1 MYPAIASKLFR
12 HLTCLSILSGV
23 SYAAAQETKSA
34 VIAVSRSTTQVVG
47 LKQSAEILIDRWG
60 VPHIY
65 AASLDDV
72 FFAQGFNAARDR
84 LFQID
89 LWRRRGLGL
98 LSSVLGPAHIEQDRA
113 TRLFLYRGDMKKEWL
128 AYGKDAE
135 RTAGSFVAGINA
147 YIDHVNGDA
156 RKLPF
161 EFRHFGYAPE
171 KWRAEDVVRIRS
183 HGLTRNLTS
192 EVARSHVACK
202 AELKADNIR
211 AGLNPKWETKLP
223 AGLDPCLP
231 ADLLRVF
238 QLATQGVAS
247 STPAI
252 QASQAETGEAL
263 RLVATDSAEAAL
275 EGSNAWV
282 IAPSKSASGRAIMAS
297 DPHRAHSA
305 PSLRYIAHLSAP
317 GLDVI
322 GAGEPALPGISIGHN
337 GTIAFGLTIFSIDQE
352 DLYTYELNPANPME
366 YKYRGKWEKFAVLKE
381 QIPVKGAATAD
392 AELMFTRHGPVI
404 YIEKEKNRAF
414 AVRSAWFET
423 GMAPY
428 FGSIQY
434 MFARNFTEFKRA
446 MLHWGAPTENQVYAD
461 IKGNIG
467 WVSGGL
473 APIRP
478 SWDGLLPVPGDGRH
492 EWSGFLAGNQLPFS
506 YNPKAGWFASANEM
520 NLPVGYPHAQRK
532 LGFEWA
538 SNERYSRLNEILS
551 RPGKLTIEDSMRLQN
566 DLLSIPARRVIG
578 LLKTLTSTDAR
589 TQAALKMLTGWNYIE
604 TADSPEAAL
613 FEVWWSRY
621 LGYMFKETV
630 LGRPAAATMGAPDT
644 MVLLDGLEKP
654 ESIFGANAV
663 AKRDWVL
670 LSSLTLA
677 WVDTEKLLGA
687 DPKRW
692 QWGKLHHSL
701 FIHPFSSAVD
711 EATRAKLNI
720 GPFPKD
726 GSSTTLNVSS
736 YNPNNFML
744 AGGPAFRVV
753 VDVGNWDNSRAINS
767 PGQSG
772 NPDNPHYRDLAVK
785 WLKGEYFPLLYSRKM
800 IEAATSERIELQPR
814 K

>member
-1 MYPAIASKLFR
+1 MPHVTGYF
-12 HLTCLSILSGV
+12 
-23 SYAAAQETKSA
+23 
-34 VIAVSRSTTQVVG
+34 RSTCGVGVV
-47 LKQSAEILIDRWG
+47 
-60 VPHIY
+60 
-65 AASLDDV
+65 
-72 FFAQGFNAARDR
+72 
-84 LFQID
+84 
-89 LWRRRGLGL
+89 LGCF
-98 LSSVLGPAHIEQDRA
+98 GPAHIEQDRA

-192 EVARSHVACK
+192 EVARSHVACN
-202 AELKADNIR
+202 ADLKADNIR

-238 QLATQGVAS
+238 QLATQDVAS
-247 STPAI
+247 STPVI

-263 RLVATDSAEAAL
+263 RLVATDSAEAPL

-366 YKYRGKWEKFAVLKE
+366 YKYRGKWEKFVVLKE

-446 MLHWGAPTENQVYAD
+446 MLH
-461 IKGNIG
+461 
-467 WVSGGL
+467 
-473 APIRP
+473 
-478 SWDGLLPVPGDGRH
+478 
-492 EWSGFLAGNQLPFS
+492 
-506 YNPKAGWFASANEM
+506 
-520 NLPVGYPHAQRK
+520 
-532 LGFEWA
+532 
-538 SNERYSRLNEILS
+538 
-551 RPGKLTIEDSMRLQN
+551 
-566 DLLSIPARRVIG
+566 
-578 LLKTLTSTDAR
+578 
-589 TQAALKMLTGWNYIE
+589 
-604 TADSPEAAL
+604 
-613 FEVWWSRY
+613 
-621 LGYMFKETV
+621 
-630 LGRPAAATMGAPDT
+630 
-644 MVLLDGLEKP
+644 
-654 ESIFGANAV
+654 
-663 AKRDWVL
+663 
-670 LSSLTLA
+670 
-677 WVDTEKLLGA
+677 
-687 DPKRW
+687 
-692 QWGKLHHSL
+692 
-701 FIHPFSSAVD
+701 
-711 EATRAKLNI
+711 
-720 GPFPKD
+720 
-726 GSSTTLNVSS
+726 
-736 YNPNNFML
+736 
-744 AGGPAFRVV
+744 
-753 VDVGNWDNSRAINS
+753 
-767 PGQSG
+767 
-772 NPDNPHYRDLAVK
+772 
-785 WLKGEYFPLLYSRKM
+785 
-800 IEAATSERIELQPR
+800 
-814 K
+814 